1 MNTRKILFL
10 SIYLSISI
18 LLFNG
23 CKGKM
28 NGGGGTLNIH
38 ESADPDMLNPINS
51 SSANARTII
60 ELIFSQLT
68 GSEVTGEYNLMPL
81 LTKDLAKV
89 TELKEGEFK
98 GGMRLDY
105 EIKED
110 ATWDNGSPITG
121 HDYVFTIKTILNPK
135 TNCEHLKSYYDWV
148 GDIVVDST
156 NPKKFSVFSNKI
168 YFKIEEFAG
177 YYVIPE
183 YNYDPNKLMRKF
195 TIRELQTD
203 AKMSKKTNKDQYV
216 YVNNKLTRIGAEDQV
231 LKVLISSGGKGY
243 YTEIIKR
250 NVKPS
255 SSLRENPDILKFAN
269 EFNSEKY
276 QRDPKYISGFG
287 PYKLD
292 HWTTGQEIVLVKKE
306 NWWGEKYNTQRDFWA
321 FPKKIK
327 IKIINDQN
335 TSLTVLKDGQLDA
348 YASIP
353 AKDYKELEKNDKFKS
368 KFDLT
373 KMDRFSYSFIG
384 INLRNDKFKD
394 INVRKALAHAINRN
408 KINEIIS
415 FGESKL
421 TESFAHP
428 LQPVYNTNLKAY
440 EFDLAKAGQML
451 DAAGWKDTDGDGIR
465 DKVLNGKKTP
475 FIVEFKYP
483 KNENTK
489 NTCLIIQ
496 EDMKK
501 LGVDFKLV
509 EKEWTV
515 YLQEQDKLQF
525 EMFMGGFTIPERI
538 SDPKQIWHTDNAKP
552 GGDNKT
558 GWGNSVSDQLIDKLI
573 SDLNAENRKKYY
585 MQLQQMIHDDV
596 PVIFM
601 FNAKNRIAT
610 SNKYEVE
617 KILSNPGY
625 KIQEFKLVK

>member
-183 YNYDPNKLMRKF
+183 YNYDPNKLMSKF
-195 TIRELQTD
+195 TIKDMNTSEKRDKL
-203 AKMSKKTNKDQYV
+203 KTNAD
-216 YVNNKLTRIGAEDQV
+216 
-231 LKVLISSGGKGY
+231 
-243 YTEIIKR
+243 II
-250 NVKPS
+250 N
-255 SSLRENPDILKFAN
+255 FAN

-292 HWTTGQEIVLVKKE
+292 HWTTGQEVVLVKKDK
-306 NWWGEKYNTQRDFWA
+306 WWGEKYNTQRDFWA

-335 TSLTVLKDGQLDA
+335 TSLTALKDGQLDA
-348 YASIP
+348 YSAIP

>member
-183 YNYDPNKLMRKF
+183 YNYDPNKLMSKF
-195 TIRELQTD
+195 TIKDMNTSEKRDKL
-203 AKMSKKTNKDQYV
+203 KTNAD
-216 YVNNKLTRIGAEDQV
+216 
-231 LKVLISSGGKGY
+231 
-243 YTEIIKR
+243 II
-250 NVKPS
+250 N
-255 SSLRENPDILKFAN
+255 FAN

-292 HWTTGQEIVLVKKE
+292 HWTTGQEVVLVKKDK
-306 NWWGEKYNTQRDFWA
+306 WWGEKYNTQRDFWA

-335 TSLTVLKDGQLDA
+335 TSLTALKDGQLDA
-348 YASIP
+348 YSAIP

-585 MQLQQMIHDDV
+585 IQLQQMIHDDV

-601 FNAKNRIAT
+601 FNAKNIIAT